1 MLSLINFGY
10 LVPDRKWPFLPTL
23 KSYPTE
29 KGLFCQ
35 FLRQFKILVLGILNV
50 CLRLKFLLS
59 LNLTKNS
66 HFRSGTKSTHNFN
79 PQNTQCMP
87 AVKILSFPNIDSD
100 LDKKF
105 SFSFRHCLMRILLSA
120 LSVLFIFNSELQAK
134 SSFSLSKEKTVLYS
148 NLAGMAAITGW
159 GVLNWDYFQ
168 TRPKAQRERWFQRD
182 TKNGGADKL
191 GHFYTSFAV
200 THAISSLYVH
210 KGFSRNKGA
219 LLGALSTFAMT
230 TWMEIGDSFSDYGF
244 SYEDAVMNLL
254 GSLTGY
260 LFYIRPE
267 LAETLDIRFELGPH
281 FRKVDAFTDYDNQK
295 ILIALKL
302 GAFEFTK
309 NSPLEYLELQ
319 LGYYARGY
327 TTKEEKKKRNVF
339 FSLGMNMPRIFNDFS
354 LPRVSRAANYIQI
367 PYTYVEKW

>member
-1 MLSLINFGY
+1 LLYLINS
-10 LVPDRKWPFLPTL
+10 RTL
-23 KSYPTE
+23 
-29 KGLFCQ
+29 
-35 FLRQFKILVLGILNV
+35 I
-50 CLRLKFLLS
+50 
-59 LNLTKNS
+59 
-66 HFRSGTKSTHNFN
+66 
-79 PQNTQCMP
+79 
-87 AVKILSFPNIDSD
+87 
-100 LDKKF
+100 
-105 SFSFRHCLMRILLSA
+105 RIFLSA
-120 LSVLFIFNSELQAK
+120 LFVLFILNSELQAE
-134 SSFSLSKEKTVLYS
+134 SASSLSKEKTVLYS
-148 NLAGMAAITGW
+148 NLAGMAVITGW
-159 GVLNWDYFQ
+159 GVWHWDYFQ

-191 GHFYTSFAV
+191 GHFYSSFAIS
-200 THAISSLYVH
+200 HAISSLYVH
-210 KGFSRNKGA
+210 KGYSRNKGA

-230 TWMEIGDSFSDYGF
+230 TWMEIGDSFSNYGF

-327 TTKEEKKKRNVF
+327 TTNEEKKKRNVF
-339 FSLGMNMPRIFNDFS
+339 LGLGVNMPHIFNYLS
-354 LPRVSRAANYIQI
+354 LPRVSKAANYIQV
-367 PYTYVEKW
+367 PYTYIENR